1 VDEIRLADFLI
12 HLDPGPVPVGWLEK
26 SLVRTIGAETQDLLL
41 SDYTRTKQRFRHKEV
56 GFEEYRKIPLVL
68 REGYIVRESE
78 HRRSS
83 LIFCF
88 DSGEGKRCYKL
99 SIKATR
105 NGTELYV
112 LSFHPIWPR
121 EMQQIY
127 RRAASGKAGTLI
139 REHKSKWRNPKV
151 PPYESW

>member
-1 VDEIRLADFLI
+1 MDEIRLADFLI
-12 HLDPGPVPVGWLEK
+12 HLDPGPVPVGRLE
-26 SLVRTIGAETQDLLL
+26 SGLTRLIGAETQELLL
-41 SDYTRTKQRFRHKEV
+41 SDYTRTKQHFRHKEV

-68 REGYIVRESE
+68 REGFIVREGE

-88 DSGEGKRCYKL
+88 DSGVGKRCYKL

-105 NGTELYV
+105 NGAELYV

-121 EMQQIY
+121 EMQRIY
-127 RRAASGKAGTLI
+127 RRAILRRGGALI
-139 REHKSKWRNPKV
+139 RGHKNKWRNPKI
-151 PPYESW
+151 PPNVT